1 VIFTAIT
8 IALGAVAMFLA
19 VLRTTKLRNLL
30 LSGPNVKK
38 WQTLIVLMVFFLA
51 GYLLSIWL
59 VLANHVDLLL
69 MVTGVV
75 FFMGAVFVLLVVNT
89 AKSDVLDIRKTKE
102 VLREKNDRLEKM
114 NTELDLFAHRVSH
127 DLKAPIAS
135 IRGLINLAEHAG
147 PSPEVALYLSK
158 MKEST
163 LSADSFIRDVLDLSK
178 NASRIVIQK
187 TDVQKM
193 TQEIIDNLR
202 YIDPEQKTE
211 IVLMGQDAVI
221 NTDPVRLRIILTNL
235 ISNAYKYHDQQK
247 EKSRIEI
254 NLFKEKDALHV
265 SVKDNG
271 IGIGDEHLEK
281 IFDMFYRATSH
292 SKGTGLG
299 LYVVK
304 EMVEKLNGTIQVK
317 STKDKGSEFIVK
329 IAG

>member
-1 VIFTAIT
+1 LIFTAIT
-8 IALGAVAMFLA
+8 IAFGAFVMFLA
-19 VLRTTKLRNLL
+19 VLRTRKLRNLL

-38 WQTLIVLMVFFLA
+38 WQALIVLMVFFLA

-59 VLANHVDLLL
+59 VLANHVDFLL

-75 FFMGAVFVLLVVNT
+75 FFMGALFVLLVVDT
-89 AKSDVLDIRKTKE
+89 AKSDVFDIRKTKE
-102 VLREKNDRLEKM
+102 ILHEKNDKLEKM

-135 IRGLINLAEHAG
+135 IRGLINLAEKENHSQELA
-147 PSPEVALYLSK
+147 VYLQK

-163 LSADSFIRDVLDLSK
+163 VSADTFIRDVLDLSK
-178 NASRIVIQK
+178 NATRIVIEK

-193 TQEIIDNLR
+193 TQEIIENLR

-211 IVLMGQDAVI
+211 IVLMGKDAVI

-235 ISNAYKYHDQQK
+235 ISNAYKYHDLQK
-247 EKSRIEI
+247 DKSRIEI
-254 NLFKEKDALHV
+254 NLVKEKDFLHV

-317 STKDKGSEFIVK
+317 STKDKGSEFIVR